1 MPTYTVGKLA
11 SLAGL
16 TVRTLH
22 HYDEIGLLKPTARS
36 DSGYRLYGHD
46 ALLRLQQIL
55 FYREMGFPLREIRR
69 ILDDPSFGQKAA
81 LEQHRTNLERRI
93 ARLERLLRTVDRTLC
108 ALGEK
113 EMAVTDEQLY
123 EGFQPKDVERIK
135 REARQRYGKAE
146 VRASENRIKGMS
158 QEAWESLK
166 QESHAVTQTLAELM
180 DRDPGDA
187 DVQQLIARHHA
198 VIEHFYKASAER
210 YAGLAHLYVTD
221 PEFRAFYDRYRVGL
235 AGLMSDAMTHYA
247 LHMLDA

>member
-36 DSGYRLYGHD
+36 DSGYPLYGHD
-46 ALLRLQQIL
+46 APLRLQQIL

-69 ILDDPSFGQKAA
+69 ILDDPSFDRKAA

-108 ALGEK
+108 ALGKK

-123 EGFQPKDVERIK
+123 EGFQPEDVERIK
-135 REARQRYGKAE
+135 REASQRYGEAE

-187 DVQQLIARHHA
+187 EVQQLIARHHA
-198 VIEHFYKASAER
+198 VIEHFCEASAER
-210 YAGLAHLYVTD
+210 YAGLAQLYVTD